1 MDKKQFEQ
9 YESIPVEKFQL
20 AQSEVNHDVKFDT
33 KPVGYFRD
41 AFNRFCKNKASVVA
55 AVIILCIVLYAI
67 LTPLFT
73 FRFGESFLDPYYAK
87 LGPRNLALSKIGIA
101 NAEVTQDVDEKT
113 YMYYLGLGVGAEDS
127 DGNGATWQDGANSK
141 YNVVLRIKE
150 EYKFI
155 NKTQRVIGIESY
167 LAKGFIYMQIPAER
181 YDEIIAW
188 EEKNGLKVIY
198 PAIDTANGYC
208 ADSENAN
215 YWYKM
220 DSKITPI
227 STKTGEDVA
236 ITLANKLELED
247 NYLRDDDG
255 NVRYFVNVG
264 GSSTT
269 SPEKKV
275 RVLYYNYYIMQ
286 NGFEPE
292 YIFGTDSQGYDMSLR
307 LAGGIRLSLLVAI
320 AVSFINLLIGTIY
333 GAIEGYFGG
342 MTDLMLER
350 VSDILSGVP
359 FIVVATLFQMHL
371 ASKVGPIPSLLFAFV
386 LTGWIGTA
394 SRVRTQFYRFKN
406 QEYVLAARTLGAK
419 NFRIMFKHIFP
430 NALGTIITSSVL
442 VIPSVVFSESMLSYL
457 GIVKLGGANG
467 TSLGT
472 LLSDASAIWTN
483 YPHLMIAPALIISL
497 LMISFNLFG
506 NGLRDAFNPS
516 LRGSEG

>member
-1 MDKKQFEQ
+1 M
-9 YESIPVEKFQL
+9 
-20 AQSEVNHDVKFDT
+20 
-33 KPVGYFRD
+33 
-41 AFNRFCKNKASVVA
+41 
-55 AVIILCIVLYAI
+55 LYAI

-236 ITLANKLELED
+236 ITLANKF
-247 NYLRDDDG
+247 G
-255 NVRYFVNVG
+255 VG
-264 GSSTT
+264 
-269 SPEKKV
+269 
-275 RVLYYNYYIMQ
+275 R
-286 NGFEPE
+286 
-292 YIFGTDSQGYDMSLR
+292 
-307 LAGGIRLSLLVAI
+307 
-320 AVSFINLLIGTIY
+320 
-333 GAIEGYFGG
+333 
-342 MTDLMLER
+342 
-350 VSDILSGVP
+350 
-359 FIVVATLFQMHL
+359 
-371 ASKVGPIPSLLFAFV
+371 
-386 LTGWIGTA
+386 
-394 SRVRTQFYRFKN
+394 
-406 QEYVLAARTLGAK
+406 
-419 NFRIMFKHIFP
+419 
-430 NALGTIITSSVL
+430 
-442 VIPSVVFSESMLSYL
+442 
-457 GIVKLGGANG
+457 
-467 TSLGT
+467 
-472 LLSDASAIWTN
+472 
-483 YPHLMIAPALIISL
+483 
-497 LMISFNLFG
+497 
-506 NGLRDAFNPS
+506 
-516 LRGSEG
+516 